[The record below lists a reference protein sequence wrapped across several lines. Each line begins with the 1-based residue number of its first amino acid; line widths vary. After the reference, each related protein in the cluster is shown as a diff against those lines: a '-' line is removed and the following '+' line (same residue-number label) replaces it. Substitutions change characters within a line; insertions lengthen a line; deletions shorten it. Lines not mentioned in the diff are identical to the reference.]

1 LDFSAAA
8 SLFNAATEVGDRF
21 WMKRGMPT
29 PDAADATAL
38 CFSEP
43 DGSPFPRASGFTAR
57 SNIQGWPMSEVKQV
71 TVIIANPSP
80 LDPNDTGRVTSRR
93 CAVRPLSS

>member
-1 LDFSAAA
+1 
-8 SLFNAATEVGDRF
+8 
-21 WMKRGMPT
+21 MPS
-29 PDAADATAL
+29 PDAADAMAL

-43 DGSPFPRASGFTAR
+43 DGSPFPRSSGFNR
-57 SNIQGWPMSEVKQV
+57 QLFEVKQV

>member
-1 LDFSAAA
+1 
-8 SLFNAATEVGDRF
+8 
-21 WMKRGMPT
+21 MKRGMPS
-29 PDAADATAL
+29 PDAADAMAL

-43 DGSPFPRASGFTAR
+43 DGSPFPRFSGFNRQIEYPGMA
-57 SNIQGWPMSEVKQV
+57 MSEVKQV